1 MKKSERGIQF
11 WNRVDELR
19 GNMSIRILAEKACIS
34 EKSLQVT
41 RSLES
46 LPKMQTV
53 YPLAQTL
60 GTTMEYLYAGI
71 EKGKS
76 KDEREEDPSIG
87 EEKCP
92 DNQISE
98 NPIFQKIASSQLLS
112 DITSH
117 LASATPEEIEMVRR
131 ILNVPKPSFMQ

>member
-19 GNMSIRILAEKACIS
+19 GNMSIRILAEKAGIS

-71 EKGKS
+71 EKRKS